1 MWVCRYSIA
10 VITSVS
16 QTEEAGSTPVICS
29 SAERAR
35 AVRVAARKLAQF
47 VRKRFGLGF
56 NGFHE
61 LENNVNESFLFS
73 RCFSF
78 DMSFKVC

>member
-29 SAERAR
+29 SGEPPQAVSRLSFTEPRILFRAP
-35 AVRVAARKLAQF
+35 Q
-47 VRKRFGLGF
+47 
-56 NGFHE
+56 
-61 LENNVNESFLFS
+61 SI
-73 RCFSF
+73 
-78 DMSFKVC
+78 

>member
-35 AVRVAARKLAQF
+35 AVSRLSFTEPRIFSALHTILTTSNKQCKRARAVRVAACKLA
-47 VRKRFGLGF
+47 
-56 NGFHE
+56 H
-61 LENNVNESFLFS
+61 
-73 RCFSF
+73 
-78 DMSFKVC
+78 

>member
-35 AVRVAARKLAQF
+35 AVSRFSSLSREFFSALRRVSNL
-47 VRKRFGLGF
+47 
-56 NGFHE
+56 
-61 LENNVNESFLFS
+61 
-73 RCFSF
+73 
-78 DMSFKVC
+78 

>member
-29 SAERAR
+29 SGEPPQ
-35 AVRVAARKLAQF
+35 AVSRLSFTEPRIFSALNTISKPPTNPA
-47 VRKRFGLGF
+47 
-56 NGFHE
+56 
-61 LENNVNESFLFS
+61 NVVGGDAHIAPHS
-73 RCFSF
+73 
-78 DMSFKVC
+78 KTG